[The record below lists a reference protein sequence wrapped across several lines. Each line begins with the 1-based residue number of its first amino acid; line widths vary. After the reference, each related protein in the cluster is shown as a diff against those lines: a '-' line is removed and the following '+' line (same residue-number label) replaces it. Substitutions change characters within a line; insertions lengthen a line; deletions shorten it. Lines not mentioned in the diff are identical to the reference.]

1 MSSHSV
7 LIYDKDLDS
16 GSSLRDMLASWGYQA
31 SVAQDLRTALKAV
44 TELQPVLVAD
54 GSSGSLADDFALVRE
69 IRWQDADLPVVLLAD
84 QSSGGPVEAI
94 QQEGVYPYFQRPIGP
109 HKLRLVLDRA
119 LELAV
124 A

>member
-31 SVAQDLRTALKAV
+31 SVARDLPTALKAI
-44 TELQPVLVAD
+44 TELQPVLVVD

-69 IRWQDADLPVVLLAD
+69 IRLQDADLPVVLLAD
-84 QSSGGPVEAI
+84 QSSGCSVEAI
-94 QQEGVYPYFQRPIGP
+94 QQEGIYHYFEKPIDP
-109 HKLRLVLDRA
+109 HK
-119 LELAV
+119 
-124 A
+124 